1 MCSDGEHVK
10 HVTYLQNG
18 AVISNVPNSV
28 PTVINNNNLQ
38 PPPLYS
44 VDYQDKQDDAFVLQ
58 NPLIS
63 DDNGEF
69 SQNQVNQDSKLFFR
83 QEKVDKF

>member
-69 SQNQVNQDSKLFFR
+69 SQNQVN
-83 QEKVDKF
+83 